1 MIEIVKL
8 YEKISLEIIECIN
21 KSELDKVDSLLNK
34 RQEILE
40 SEINKSELKKI
51 LIDKKILDI
60 DKKIYNLLSENI
72 DKVKEEIKEHKVS
85 KQANNNYSY
94 FNKEKLNIFNKKV

>member
-1 MIEIVKL
+1 MKEIVKL
-8 YEKISLEIIECIN
+8 YKDISLEIIECIN

-40 SEINKSELKKI
+40 SEINKSELKKL
-51 LIDKKILDI
+51 LIDNKILDI
-60 DKKIYNLLSENI
+60 DKKIHNLLNENI
-72 DKVKEEIKEHKVS
+72 DKVKDEIKEHKVS